1 MTRNRFP
8 NDVMDFLQTFA
19 ELPLLLVRLNAQM
32 EANSNVLQEVM
43 EQLGNTRLYEKD
55 AAKYLH
61 VNPQTMYSY
70 RQRGLNYE
78 KVGRII
84 SYRRKD
90 LDDWRTAGKTRK
102 VDAM

>member
-19 ELPLLLVRLNAQM
+19 ELPLLLIRL
-32 EANSNVLQEVM
+32 EATLDANTKALQEVM

-61 VNPQTMYSY
+61 VESKTMYSY

-90 LDDWRTAGKTRK
+90 LDDWRAAGKTRK
-102 VDAM
+102 VDAI